1 MVAEALVAARCIVCS
16 DAGSAVI
23 CRAVEVRAHM
33 EYLLQFHGRR
43 LHPGPGD
50 GLLRSALADRAR
62 FTQDYA
68 TDIVGCKECG
78 SVFRSPRP
86 PDAAILRAY
95 IEDRY
100 GHRRLAALFEGQRA
114 LQRRK
119 ARYLRRW
126 LPTGRRLRVVEVGS
140 FVGGFLAAGMEQGW
154 ETLGVDPGREVNQF
168 CGERGLPVFPGTL
181 PEARFPAGSV
191 DCVAIWNTLDQ
202 MPDPGPTLAAARR
215 LLRPG
220 GILAVRVPN
229 GNCFRLLAAGLRHL
243 TGPWNRWLRTLMAW
257 NNLLAFPYLHGYS
270 VRALGRLLA
279 GHGFEQIAVCPDTLV
294 RLSDGQTAA
303 WAAWE
308 ERALKSVCR
317 LAAGIEALLP
327 DSTMATAPW
336 FDAYYR
342 VPA

>member
-1 MVAEALVAARCIVCS
+1 MVAEALVAVRCVVCS
-16 DAGSAVI
+16 DEGSALI
-23 CRAVEVRAHM
+23 CGADEVRAHM
-33 EYLLQFHGRR
+33 EFLRQFHGRR
-43 LHPGPGD
+43 LHAGPG
-50 GLLRSALADRAR
+50 REPPPSAFADRAR

-68 TDIVGCKECG
+68 TDIVACRQCG

-86 PDAAILRAY
+86 PDGEILRAY

-100 GHRRLAALFEGQRA
+100 GHRRLAELFESQRA

-126 LPTGRRLRVVEVGS
+126 LPTGRRVRVVEVGS
-140 FVGGFLAAGMEQGW
+140 FVGGFLAASLEQGW

-181 PEARFPAGSV
+181 PEACFPAGSV

-202 MPDPGPTLAAARR
+202 IPDPGPTLAASRR

-220 GILAVRVPN
+220 GLLAVRVPN
-229 GNCFRLLAAGLRHL
+229 GDCFRRLATGLRHL
-243 TGPWNRWLRTLMAW
+243 AGPWNRWLRTMMAW

-279 GHGFEQIAVCPDTLV
+279 RHGFEQIAVCPDTLV

-303 WAAWE
+303 WAVWE
-308 ERALKSVCR
+308 ERALKGLCR
-317 LAAGIEALLP
+317 LAAGIEARLP
-327 DSTMATAPW
+327 DSTLSTAPW

-342 VPA
+342 VAA